1 MANTSKINGFRPVKH
16 VTGAPYNGQ
25 ANIYGVA
32 SGDSTA
38 LFVGDVVKL
47 AADGNAAGIQYVTAH
62 AAGVA
67 GTGQPALGVVV
78 GVINT
83 KLDPVDGRTRVVSPC
98 LRQAAEEHVVDVL
111 VVEAHE
117 RELDALELAF
127 LDVLLRRAEA
137 HLAHLLPIGIG
148 RLALADARDLEDRG
162 AQVVLGE
169 GGGDAQRRRAHGGNG
184 GSARG
189 TLQHRA
195 AADHVIEDI
204 DSHEFGSSL
213 ERPLQVV
220 AVSLPAASLF

>member
-78 GVINT
+78 GIINT
-83 KLDPVDGRTRVVSPC
+83 KLDPVAGAMSGGTISLDTPVYRPASTE
-98 LRQAAEEHVVDVL
+98 QYVL
-111 VVEAHE
+111 VADSPDLIFEVEAT
-117 RELDALELAF
+117 AA
-127 LDVLLRRAEA
+127 
-137 HLAHLLPIGIG
+137 
-148 RLALADARDLEDRG
+148 
-162 AQVVLGE
+162 
-169 GGGDAQRRRAHGGNG
+169 
-184 GSARG
+184 GSAYAFAVADIGQNANLYAGAGSAVTGNSQHSLNLSDKG
-189 TLQHRA
+189 TTATLPFKI
-195 AADHVIEDI
+195 VGVSKKI
-204 DSHEFGSSL
+204 DNDATGNYTKVLVQINNHQYKSVGT
-213 ERPLQVV
+213 VGV
-220 AVSLPAASLF
+220 

>member
-78 GVINT
+78 GIINT
-83 KLDPVDGRTRVVSPC
+83 KLDPVDGRMSAGSISLDTPVYRPGSVE
-98 LRQAAEEHVVDVL
+98 QYVL
-111 VVEAHE
+111 VADSPDLIYEVEAT
-117 RELDALELAF
+117 AA
-127 LDVLLRRAEA
+127 
-137 HLAHLLPIGIG
+137 
-148 RLALADARDLEDRG
+148 
-162 AQVVLGE
+162 
-169 GGGDAQRRRAHGGNG
+169 
-184 GSARG
+184 GSAYSFAVADVGQNANIFAGSGSTTTGNSAHSLNMSDKG
-189 TLQHRA
+189 TA
-195 AADHVIEDI
+195 ATLPFKIVGVSKKI
-204 DSHEFGSSL
+204 DNEVTGNYTKVLVQINNHQYKSVGT
-213 ERPLQVV
+213 VGV
-220 AVSLPAASLF
+220 

>member
-47 AADGNAAGIQYVTAH
+47 AADGNAAGIQHVTAH

-83 KLDPVDGRTRVVSPC
+83 KLDPVDGRMSAGSISLDTPVYRPGSVE
-98 LRQAAEEHVVDVL
+98 QYVL
-111 VVEAHE
+111 VADSPDLIYEVEAT
-117 RELDALELAF
+117 AA
-127 LDVLLRRAEA
+127 
-137 HLAHLLPIGIG
+137 
-148 RLALADARDLEDRG
+148 
-162 AQVVLGE
+162 
-169 GGGDAQRRRAHGGNG
+169 
-184 GSARG
+184 GSAYSFAVADVGQNANIFAGSGSTTTGNSAHSLNMSDKG
-189 TLQHRA
+189 TA
-195 AADHVIEDI
+195 ATLPFKIVGVSKKI
-204 DSHEFGSSL
+204 DNEVTGNYTKVLVQINNHQYKSVGT
-213 ERPLQVV
+213 VGV
-220 AVSLPAASLF
+220 

>member
-83 KLDPVDGRTRVVSPC
+83 KLDPVDGRMSGGSISLDTPVYRPGSVE
-98 LRQAAEEHVVDVL
+98 QYVL
-111 VVEAHE
+111 VSDAPDLIYEVEAT
-117 RELDALELAF
+117 AA
-127 LDVLLRRAEA
+127 
-137 HLAHLLPIGIG
+137 
-148 RLALADARDLEDRG
+148 
-162 AQVVLGE
+162 
-169 GGGDAQRRRAHGGNG
+169 
-184 GSARG
+184 GSAYSFAVTDIGQNANIFAGSGSTTTGNSAHSLNMSDKG
-189 TLQHRA
+189 TTATLPFKILG
-195 AADHVIEDI
+195 VSKKI
-204 DSHEFGSSL
+204 DNEVTGNYTKVLVQINNHQFKSVGT
-213 ERPLQVV
+213 VGV
-220 AVSLPAASLF
+220 

>member
-78 GVINT
+78 GIINT
-83 KLDPVDGRTRVVSPC
+83 KLDPVDGRMSAGSISLDTPVYRPGSVE
-98 LRQAAEEHVVDVL
+98 QYVL
-111 VVEAHE
+111 VADAPDLIYEVEAT
-117 RELDALELAF
+117 AA
-127 LDVLLRRAEA
+127 
-137 HLAHLLPIGIG
+137 
-148 RLALADARDLEDRG
+148 
-162 AQVVLGE
+162 
-169 GGGDAQRRRAHGGNG
+169 
-184 GSARG
+184 GSAYSFAVADVGQNANIFAGSGSTSTGNSAHSLNMSDKG
-189 TLQHRA
+189 TA
-195 AADHVIEDI
+195 ATLPFKIVGVSKKI
-204 DSHEFGSSL
+204 DNEVTGNYTKVLVQINNHQYKSVGT
-213 ERPLQVV
+213 VGV
-220 AVSLPAASLF
+220 